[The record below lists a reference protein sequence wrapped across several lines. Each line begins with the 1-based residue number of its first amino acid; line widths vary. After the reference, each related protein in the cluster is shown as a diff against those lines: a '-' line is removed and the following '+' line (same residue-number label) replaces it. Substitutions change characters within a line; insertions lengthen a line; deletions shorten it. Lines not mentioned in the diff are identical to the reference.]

1 MTRDALTPI
10 FLIRRKTIDAV
21 AWEDESQNG
30 QFLTFWNA
38 ASFQFLF
45 LDDSLSESRRCA
57 GSLIRIR
64 FHVDQC
70 HWLILESI
78 AELFNLGSISYA
90 CILMAM
96 FNSCTLPTQAIDNA

>member
-1 MTRDALTPI
+1 MTRDALTLI
-10 FLIRRKTIDAV
+10 FLICRKTIDAG
-21 AWEDESQNG
+21 AGEDESQNG
-30 QFLTFWNA
+30 QFLTFWNTA
-38 ASFQFLF
+38 ALQFLF
-45 LDDSLSESRRCA
+45 LDGSLSESRRCT
-57 GSLIRIR
+57 GSLIRVR

-96 FNSCTLPTQAIDNA
+96 FNSCTLPAQSIDNA